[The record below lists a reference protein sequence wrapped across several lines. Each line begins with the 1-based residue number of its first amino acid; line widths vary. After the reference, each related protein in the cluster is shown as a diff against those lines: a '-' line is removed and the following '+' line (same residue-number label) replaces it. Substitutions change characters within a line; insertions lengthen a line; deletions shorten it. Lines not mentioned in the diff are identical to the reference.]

1 MSTQA
6 DSPLPSTSSGDLSDL
21 RRQLRETADDNKTLL
36 VELVEM
42 RREMNELL
50 QESLREQQT
59 QLDQIKATHTSSIDS
74 KDTHTL
80 MFSELSPL
88 PACVTVLW

>member
-1 MSTQA
+1 
-6 DSPLPSTSSGDLSDL
+6 
-21 RRQLRETADDNKTLL
+21 
-36 VELVEM
+36 
-42 RREMNELL
+42 MNELL
-50 QESLREQQT
+50 QESLREQQS

-88 PACVTVLW
+88 AACVTVLW